1 MNLAEV
7 GRLVEEPGYLAM
19 KLREQAE
26 RVRGRVLLF
35 VDQLE
40 EIYTLS
46 GEEDRGRFL
55 RCLKGVADHAGSPLR
70 LVVSMRSDFLERL
83 DQGEERLW
91 KEASQSLMLLGEMGQ
106 ERLRLALEKPLEGT
120 GVRFESE
127 GMVEEMVRD
136 LLETKGALPLLQ
148 FTAGKLWEERDRKA
162 GLLREEVYQKLGG
175 VGGTLAR
182 HADEVL
188 ERMSEEE
195 SQVARQVF
203 LRLVTPERT
212 RAIVKRRELL
222 EMFTGKEPELEAVLS
237 KLTESRLVVA
247 TGGQGRGS
255 RVELVHESLIV
266 KWPRLT
272 RWLNENEED
281 AEFLGRLRLAAVEW
295 EKSGKKAGVL
305 WRGEAAEEGRQW
317 LIRYR
322 KRGGARSGMLTRGE
336 ESYLEEVSS
345 LTERAARQRRRWI
358 VGGFVFLSLVAF
370 VMSYLSWRASQGAVR
385 AQQGEEKA
393 QRGRPAG
400 ESTRPARGHARSR
413 RGPDG
418 RAGEMARQHDH
429 AARHLEGHR
438 RREAAVVLAG

>member
-1 MNLAEV
+1 
-7 GRLVEEPGYLAM
+7 
-19 KLREQAE
+19 
-26 RVRGRVLLF
+26 
-35 VDQLE
+35 
-40 EIYTLS
+40 
-46 GEEDRGRFL
+46 
-55 RCLKGVADHAGSPLR
+55 
-70 LVVSMRSDFLERL
+70 
-83 DQGEERLW
+83 
-91 KEASQSLMLLGEMGQ
+91 
-106 ERLRLALEKPLEGT
+106 
-120 GVRFESE
+120 
-127 GMVEEMVRD
+127 MVEEMVRD

-247 TGGQGRGS
+247 TGGQGHGS

-336 ESYLEEVSS
+336 EGYLEEVSS

-358 VGGFVFLSLVAF
+358 VGGFVFLAVVAF
-370 VMSYLSWRASQGAVR
+370 VMSYLELE
-385 AQQGEEKA
+385 GEPGESA
-393 QRGRPAG
+393 RSAGEPTSPAG
-400 ESTRPARGHARSR
+400 ESARPARGHARSR

-418 RAGEMARQHDH
+418 RAGEMARQSNH
-429 AARHLEGHR
+429 AARHPEGHR
-438 RREAAVVLAG
+438 RREATAVLAG